1 MLPNVRLLIAAMLAS
16 VLVLICGFGVFAAF
30 RVSRDPI
37 AHLPVAAP
45 PSQLLAE
52 TRAASS
58 AVMVAGEIADQHS
71 RFDIPVSALEETAAP
86 TSVAAQ
92 YGQTELVTE
101 SEQTATPPPIAA
113 MDTEASAA
121 AEPEKEAAAMAPPE
135 PPPPPSTPV
144 IDLPA
149 PVQAG
154 DRSADTAAD
163 AASAASP
170 LRPVEPAADPS
181 AGARET
187 APDASAANETAAGNA
202 APVGQTTTAEATPL
216 KAPNAEPSPVTEPS
230 AVASL
235 PVEAM
240 HALDRSEGDTL
251 PEPPLPRARPIV
263 SDAPRVSDAKHVSY
277 AQHVRHAQPAR
288 AADERP
294 RSVAAY
300 RPGRARVVV
309 VRSVRAVRFTAP
321 YYARAQYAQSTDQSY
336 GYGQSNFQGGQE
348 QIVVRRVVRLH
359 PARLAARRVS
369 PGIGGPFVSARSP

>member
-71 RFDIPVSALEETAAP
+71 RFDIPVSTLDEIAAP
-86 TSVAAQ
+86 TGTTERHDQA
-92 YGQTELVTE
+92 ELVTE

-135 PPPPPSTPV
+135 RPPPPSTPV
-144 IDLPA
+144 NDLPA

-170 LRPVEPAADPS
+170 LRPVGPAADPS

-187 APDASAANETAAGNA
+187 APDASAANETAAGDA

-216 KAPNAEPSPVTEPS
+216 KANAEPSPVTEPS
-230 AVASL
+230 AVARL

-240 HALDRSEGDTL
+240 PDDALDRSEGDTL
-251 PEPPLPRARPIV
+251 LEPPLPRARPIV
-263 SDAPRVSDAKHVSY
+263 SDAPRV
-277 AQHVRHAQPAR
+277 
-288 AADERP
+288 
-294 RSVAAY
+294 
-300 RPGRARVVV
+300 GARVSAMRSMSGMRSPHARRTN
-309 VRSVRAVRFTAP
+309 VRGASPPIGRGVRAWSLSGACVPCGLPRLTMHKPNTRKAPIRATDTASRISKAAKSKSWSGAWFGFTLRDWRP
-321 YYARAQYAQSTDQSY
+321 
-336 GYGQSNFQGGQE
+336 E
-348 QIVVRRVVRLH
+348 E
-359 PARLAARRVS
+359 
-369 PGIGGPFVSARSP
+369 

>member
-52 TRAASS
+52 TRAACS

-216 KAPNAEPSPVTEPS
+216 KANAEPSPVTEPS

-348 QIVVRRVVRLH
+348 QIVIRRVVRLH

>member
-92 YGQTELVTE
+92 YGQIELVTE

-135 PPPPPSTPV
+135 RPPPPSTPV

-216 KAPNAEPSPVTEPS
+216 KANAEPSPVTEPS

-359 PARLAARRVS
+359 PARLAARKVNS
-369 PGIGGPFVSARSP
+369 AIGGPFVSARSP

>member
-92 YGQTELVTE
+92 YGQIELVTE

-348 QIVVRRVVRLH
+348 QIVIRRVVRLH

-369 PGIGGPFVSARSP
+369 PGNGGPFVSARSP